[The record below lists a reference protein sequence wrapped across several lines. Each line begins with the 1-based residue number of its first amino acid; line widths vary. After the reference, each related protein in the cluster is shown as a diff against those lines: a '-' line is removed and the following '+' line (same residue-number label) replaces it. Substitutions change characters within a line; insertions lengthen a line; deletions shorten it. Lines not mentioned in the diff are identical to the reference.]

1 MTKIHNYFDFIVGT
15 VVLIIASLVLYIS
28 SNSSGLKSQSGYSV
42 FAKFENAEGI
52 NSGSDIKIS
61 GVKIGTVASQSLDN
75 STFQAVIKFYINDNI
90 KIPVDSSAKIVS
102 EGLLGAKYIAI
113 TPGGSDENLSE
124 NQEINFTQSSVNF
137 EELLGKFIF
146 NGKDKNDNK

>member
-15 VVLIIASLVLYIS
+15 IVLIIASLALYFS
-28 SNSSGLKSQSGYSV
+28 SSSSGLKSQSGYLV
-42 FAKFENAEGI
+42 LAKFENADGI

-61 GVKIGTVASQSLDN
+61 GVKIGTVSSQSLDN
-75 STFQAVIKFYINDNI
+75 STFQAVLKFYINDNI

-113 TPGGSDENLSE
+113 TPGGSEENLSE

>member
-15 VVLIIASLVLYIS
+15 IVLIIAVLALFISTKS
-28 SNSSGLKSQSGYSV
+28 SNIKSQSVYSI
-42 FAKFENAEGI
+42 FAKFENADGI

-61 GVKIGTVASQSLDN
+61 GVKIGTVEGQKLDSN
-75 STFQAVIKFYINDNI
+75 TFQAVLKFYIYENI

-113 TPGGSDENLSE
+113 NPGGSEDFLTA
-124 NQEINFTQSSVNF
+124 NQEISFTQSSVNF

-146 NGKDKNDNK
+146 NGKEKNDK